1 MNLENIPKFYSIPT
15 YPHLWKKIHSL
26 WIVRNEAVESIRK
39 MRNGLLLM
47 KLLPWTATGDSY
59 FQQLCQCT
67 FHLAHTFFQHLCL
80 ALMSSWGLC
89 GLVPGWAGF
98 VTAEG

>member
-1 MNLENIPKFYSIPT
+1 MNLENIPKFYSIPI

-47 KLLPWTATGDSY
+47 KLLP
-59 FQQLCQCT
+59 
-67 FHLAHTFFQHLCL
+67 
-80 ALMSSWGLC
+80 
-89 GLVPGWAGF
+89 
-98 VTAEG
+98 